1 MIVMGLRMGIKDSS
15 DNIPKDNNM
24 LRDKVSLNLLCRL
37 PIRHLPEADRDMRI
51 TLTRLPSEEVP
62 VLARVW
68 AGAIR

>member
-1 MIVMGLRMGIKDSS
+1 MIVTGLRMGIKASS

-24 LRDKVSLNLLCRL
+24 LRDKVSLNLLCRP